1 MLAKL
6 IMKALPPLSVYV
18 HLPWCIRKCPYCDF
32 NSHEMREEIPEDAYV
47 DALIKDLNH
56 DLVYVG
62 ERPIISVFI
71 GGGTPS
77 LFSPRALDRLLS
89 VLSARFSMPPNVEI
103 TLEAN
108 PGTVEAQHIR
118 AYRGLGINRLSL
130 GVQSFDEDK
139 LRRLGRIHGREEAL
153 SAIQTA
159 QRAGFENLNIDLMFG
174 LPGQDQGGAIDDLK
188 TAIAYA
194 PAHLS
199 WYQLTIEPNTAFHRR
214 PPPLPEHDEIWLM
227 QAAGQ
232 ELLAE
237 CGYQQYEVSA
247 FARSQRSCVHNL
259 NYWQFGDYIG
269 IGAGAHSKITT
280 VHDGHI
286 TRFAKCR
293 HPLSYITKAGR
304 SDVVDTRCVLGKKDL
319 ALEFMMNALRLTQ
332 GFETALFTERTG
344 LPISAVRA
352 ALMQAQSK
360 KLIEWDGYRVQA
372 SERGMRFL
380 NDLLCLFVPTSSAER
395 MSLVNRIETTE
406 GRALGLP
413 AANLGR

>member
-1 MLAKL
+1 MGKL

-47 DALIKDLNH
+47 DALIKDLDH
-56 DLVYVG
+56 DLVHVG

-77 LFSPRALDRLLS
+77 LFSPRALDRILS
-89 VLSARFSMPPNVEI
+89 VLSARFSMLPNVEI

-118 AYRGLGINRLSL
+118 AYRALGINRLSL
-130 GVQSFDEDK
+130 GVQSFNEDR
-139 LRRLGRIHGREEAL
+139 LRRLGRIHDREEAL

-159 QRAGFENLNIDLMFG
+159 QKAGFENLNIDLMFG

-227 QAAGQ
+227 QVAGQ

-237 CGYQQYEVSA
+237 CRYQQYEVSA

-259 NYWQFGDYIG
+259 NYWHFGDYIG

-280 VHDGHI
+280 IHDGHI

-304 SDVVDTRCVLGKKDL
+304 SDVVDTRCLLGKEDL
-319 ALEFMMNALRLTQ
+319 VLEFMMNALRLTQ

-360 KLIEWDGYRVQA
+360 KLIEWDGYRVRA

-380 NDLLCLFVPTSSAER
+380 NDLLCLFVPTSSAEH

-413 AANLGR
+413 AADSGR

>member
-1 MLAKL
+1 
-6 IMKALPPLSVYV
+6 MKALPPLSLYV

-47 DALIKDLNH
+47 GALIKDLDH
-56 DLVYVG
+56 DLVHVG

-89 VLSARFSMPPNVEI
+89 VLSARFSMLPNVEI

-118 AYRGLGINRLSL
+118 AYRALGINRLSL
-130 GVQSFDEDK
+130 GVQSFDEDR

-227 QAAGQ
+227 QAGGQ
-232 ELLAE
+232 ALLAE

-259 NYWQFGDYIG
+259 NYWHFGDYIG

-304 SDVVDTRCVLGKKDL
+304 SDVVDTRCVLGKEDL

-344 LPISAVRA
+344 LPISVVRA

-360 KLIEWDGYRVQA
+360 KLIEWDSYRVRA
-372 SERGMRFL
+372 SEQGMRFL
-380 NDLLCLFVPTSSAER
+380 NELLCLFVPTSSAER
-395 MSLVNRIETTE
+395 MSLGNRIETTE

-413 AANLGR
+413 AANSGR

>member
-1 MLAKL
+1 MGKL

-47 DALIKDLNH
+47 DALIKDLDH
-56 DLVYVG
+56 DLVHVG

-77 LFSPRALDRLLS
+77 LFSPRALDRILS
-89 VLSARFSMPPNVEI
+89 VLSARFSMLPNVEI

-118 AYRGLGINRLSL
+118 AYRALGINRLSL
-130 GVQSFDEDK
+130 GVQSFNEDR
-139 LRRLGRIHGREEAL
+139 LRRLGRIHDREEAL

-159 QRAGFENLNIDLMFG
+159 QKAGFENLNIDLMFG

-227 QAAGQ
+227 QVAGQ

-259 NYWQFGDYIG
+259 NYWHFGDYIG

-304 SDVVDTRCVLGKKDL
+304 SDVVDTRCLLGKEDL
-319 ALEFMMNALRLTQ
+319 VLEFMMNALRLTQ

-360 KLIEWDGYRVQA
+360 KLIEWDGYRVRA

-380 NDLLCLFVPTSSAER
+380 NDLLCLFVPTSSAEH

-413 AANLGR
+413 VADSGR